1 MNNIDRSIINIF
13 ENLFKPINNK
23 DFGLYWLVSNKKAA
37 PLDNAEALLK
47 YINNKEYEKE
57 GYFIERY
64 ANLTNDLILENNIY
78 LDFDLNKKTYLKN
91 EKGLTEEVLTDIKT
105 GYPEEDEDKEG
116 FKRLQNKINTN
127 FSYDSG
133 YTAGYKAFIDSLD
146 VIEEKIVLDRV
157 KDKEKEEIKGKSEKE
172 IQQYYIYKFEQGY
185 LKEPFQEVITVAKY
199 LESIGLKVVLNLSGS
214 KGFHLRIP
222 ITRITF
228 KGTELEEKPENVKLF
243 LTALVELIET
253 KLLNVNIRSSSL
265 DYNVLYKGMQ
275 RIPTSKHNKTKLHA
289 NFIHSS
295 INYLEAIDKLKEEV
309 PSYVP
314 EVVNLEENT
323 KNLTR
328 SNIFKKAVE
337 KAVEDSTLKTYESE
351 AGNVNYKFKDTNN
364 KKLVDVIKEFYPASK
379 NFIPFKIMHLLK
391 RSGFSKNEIEAIF
404 HEVEPNLREYNR
416 NFKGNV
422 TYTFKENAKICGLR
436 NLIEEI
442 NKRYPN
448 NEKAAA
454 VKYFMANFSSY
465 EKPVENTLEETL
477 TINGKEYKIIHS
489 KTSKE
494 EYYTI
499 KDFLLKDHM
508 LKIDKKKRMIQY
520 KQDKKIISKLDLK
533 AASGIQPK
541 NEKLPD
547 KFKDRIIKKTS
558 LEEFPVEELI
568 EELDY
573 LFLFLEENEEDPVEI
588 PEEKTDPDILHFG
601 TEYIQ
606 TDKGIFKIS
615 ISKNGNETKEPIANM
630 IIKDVKITL
639 DSLNIKEPVYT
650 VTYYNRTFK
659 KEKTVE
665 HYTRKQLTEEFIK
678 ANVFYNSTKENVETV
693 INTFIINGTQ
703 EGRIETNEEAYLE
716 GFFLINGKI
725 IENTNIK
732 HIQKDYNELAEAINL
747 FNEIMKDRT
756 PEGKANDSSVYR
768 FMLWSPFSYVFKQLG
783 TAKASNYGLILTG
796 KSQANKTGS
805 VQIGGRFYNRLER
818 ENSGSTVSVL
828 GSRLGES
835 TFSSVF
841 DECYNLLKQDE
852 ALDVSKRSTYETYA
866 RATKNRTDNTKI
878 DTFPCLNIPTY
889 LLNEG
894 QQIEFKDFI
903 TNRFKIIDYSVK
915 SVITTEDKKE
925 FVKKYLPDN
934 EDSILNKLGMIGRFF
949 SDKLIAIIESKDI
962 SRLTKIE
969 ETTIE
974 ILKEISEET
983 SKATGKPISFLPE
996 MYTITEASTKYN
1008 YDVKQAVKN
1017 LFNEEFKK
1025 KNRIAA
1031 TNTVHGHMFTQSITN
1046 NDFDFITY
1054 NRNTTEKTPYQE
1066 FIINASGITKY
1077 VNNHIEELVDLETIL
1092 DYLGLTDI
1100 LEKQQEKE
1108 LKINSKQSKKE
1119 YKDYIRTQ
1127 HNIKTG
1133 NKAKNI
1139 KGFHLRLEDLAN
1151 HLFNFDIDFSKAEE
1165 EKNKG

>member
-105 GYPEEDEDKEG
+105 GYPEEEEDKEG
-116 FKRLQNKINTN
+116 FERLQNKINTN

-243 LTALVELIET
+243 LAALVELIET

-265 DYNVLYKGMQ
+265 DYSVLYKGMQ

-465 EKPVENTLEETL
+465 EKPVETTLEETL
-477 TINGKEYKIIHS
+477 TINGKEYKIIYS

-494 EYYTI
+494 GYYLIKNFHEQGLNLEYHKTKHFI
-499 KDFLLKDHM
+499 LLRKNKEIIAKLR
-508 LKIDKKKRMIQY
+508 LKKTVEGVEAIDKGLKRF
-520 KQDKKIISKLDLK
+520 KNRLKNNGIILD
-533 AASGIQPK
+533 
-541 NEKLPD
+541 
-547 KFKDRIIKKTS
+547 F
-558 LEEFPVEELI
+558 EEVI
-568 EELDY
+568 EELDI
-573 LFLFLEENEEDPVEI
+573 LFTDSEEINSLEEKNPI
-588 PEEKTDPDILHFG
+588 EKLADNPRNIGALMDF
-601 TEYIQ
+601 
-606 TDKGIFKIS
+606 
-615 ISKNGNETKEPIANM
+615 SKRYLEPIAKISVAYNPDIKENEQYIFNNGYFEKLKEPVLHKFIEDNFNLRLPADSVKTLLNSIPSNNTFNYDYFQFSNNIFFNGITGKFEKKEAGFLTDKKVGM
-630 IIKDVKITL
+630 LVNNKFRFVRRLTEEELAKDTKENGYSDLETLVYTIMSVPGDKEESVRRYKGFLEWLGYIFRPINTNKKIINLEGLGDDGKSTLLDILIKVVPDYSVVVLPTELNKDFTEAMIGNNHLIVFDEAKTDEIVKHENYIKNASNGRSNRSSRIIHSKESIDNLKFGLIFILSNLPIAFNPSDEALMEREDIVHMFRRFKQNPDKSKGELEAKDVNPILDTDFRGFERIVNLGIIQYNKIRTKKNFELSTTITETQELILGNDIIKRFLAIKTRYDKASVTTNETLTTAFLKWAEAEDIDLTEHFNYKNERTLKNYIKKQLGSKIKEHYR
-639 DSLNIKEPVYT
+639 NIKEEDLVELNEDRKKQYSIRILT
-650 VTYYNRTFK
+650 NSEVTERDNLKYCIN
-659 KEKTVE
+659 
-665 HYTRKQLTEEFIK
+665 EE
-678 ANVFYNSTKENVETV
+678 EQV
-693 INTFIINGTQ
+693 INQ
-703 EGRIETNEEAYLE
+703 
-716 GFFLINGKI
+716 
-725 IENTNIK
+725 
-732 HIQKDYNELAEAINL
+732 
-747 FNEIMKDRT
+747 
-756 PEGKANDSSVYR
+756 
-768 FMLWSPFSYVFKQLG
+768 
-783 TAKASNYGLILTG
+783 AKYLTG
-796 KSQANKTGS
+796 
-805 VQIGGRFYNRLER
+805 LEK
-818 ENSGSTVSVL
+818 VVYDA
-828 GSRLGES
+828 
-835 TFSSVF
+835 VH
-841 DECYNLLKQDE
+841 NL
-852 ALDVSKRSTYETYA
+852 
-866 RATKNRTDNTKI
+866 
-878 DTFPCLNIPTY
+878 
-889 LLNEG
+889 
-894 QQIEFKDFI
+894 
-903 TNRFKIIDYSVK
+903 
-915 SVITTEDKKE
+915 
-925 FVKKYLPDN
+925 
-934 EDSILNKLGMIGRFF
+934 
-949 SDKLIAIIESKDI
+949 
-962 SRLTKIE
+962 
-969 ETTIE
+969 
-974 ILKEISEET
+974 
-983 SKATGKPISFLPE
+983 
-996 MYTITEASTKYN
+996 TEASINTLIKET
-1008 YDVKQAVKN
+1008 DVPEVELIKTLAN
-1017 LFNEEFKK
+1017 LE
-1025 KNRIAA
+1025 
-1031 TNTVHGHMFTQSITN
+1031 TW
-1046 NDFDFITY
+1046 DY
-1054 NRNTTEKTPYQE
+1054 
-1066 FIINASGITKY
+1066 
-1077 VNNHIEELVDLETIL
+1077 IEEI
-1092 DYLGLTDI
+1092 
-1100 LEKQQEKE
+1100 
-1108 LKINSKQSKKE
+1108 
-1119 YKDYIRTQ
+1119 
-1127 HNIKTG
+1127 
-1133 NKAKNI
+1133 
-1139 KGFHLRLEDLAN
+1139 
-1151 HLFNFDIDFSKAEE
+1151 
-1165 EKNKG
+1165 

>member
-1 MNNIDRSIINIF
+1 M
-13 ENLFKPINNK
+13 
-23 DFGLYWLVSNKKAA
+23 
-37 PLDNAEALLK
+37 
-47 YINNKEYEKE
+47 NNKEVLIENLKLIYGTSFNYNGAKTYYDKKKEEEGFNRSSCSGKNSIKSIKDILSLLEYNEKE
-57 GYFIERY
+57 KQAVYLSHYSF
-64 ANLTNDLILENNIY
+64 TNPEEPETTAIFNCLY
-78 LDFDLNKKTYLKN
+78 LDFDLNDKN
-91 EKGLTEEVLTDIKT
+91 LLLAEEVITKQELEKLSVEEINNLVSEVETEEKQKLQGLT
-105 GYPEEDEDKEG
+105 
-116 FKRLQNKINTN
+116 
-127 FSYDSG
+127 
-133 YTAGYKAFIDSLD
+133 
-146 VIEEKIVLDRV
+146 IEEKR
-157 KDKEKEEIKGKSEKE
+157 K
-172 IQQYYIYKFEQGY
+172 YFHNKF
-185 LKEPFQEVITVAKY
+185 TSTKY
-199 LESIGLKVVLNLSGS
+199 LEAPFNEAKRVAAILEDGGLKPLTFFSGS
-214 KGFHLRIP
+214 KGFHILVKFNPVDVANLNEVVESLGTNIKESLDLTTLDSSVIKHTTQRVIRIP
-222 ITRITF
+222 YSMHQKTGFFKNPIDLNKDYFEIIDSCLEREYKLLPDITQDSSYFESKLKFLDDSIT
-228 KGTELEEKPENVKLF
+228 KEKKQRLEEESDFLPSTRYVSNNRDILKDKTFQKNYKKLLKDGNKWYMVF
-243 LTALVELIET
+243 SLIHLAKRTGIAKNDVIQFFKDINLYDKNIET
-253 KLLNVNIRSSSL
+253 EIKRISKVNLQDSNLRVVGL
-265 DYNVLYKGMQ
+265 
-275 RIPTSKHNKTKLHA
+275 KTFLKYVKEYA
-289 NFIHSS
+289 PEEEK
-295 INYLEAIDKLKEEV
+295 NYLI
-309 PSYVP
+309 
-314 EVVNLEENT
+314 
-323 KNLTR
+323 
-328 SNIFKKAVE
+328 
-337 KAVEDSTLKTYESE
+337 
-351 AGNVNYKFKDTNN
+351 
-364 KKLVDVIKEFYPASK
+364 
-379 NFIPFKIMHLLK
+379 
-391 RSGFSKNEIEAIF
+391 
-404 HEVEPNLREYNR
+404 
-416 NFKGNV
+416 
-422 TYTFKENAKICGLR
+422 
-436 NLIEEI
+436 
-442 NKRYPN
+442 
-448 NEKAAA
+448 
-454 VKYFMANFSSY
+454 KYFNSCFRY
-465 EKPVENTLEETL
+465 KEKPVENTLEETL

-541 NEKLPD
+541 NAELPD

-606 TDKGIFKIS
+606 TDKGIFKIN
-615 ISKNGNETKEPIANM
+615 ISKTGNETKEPIANM